1 MNRTGTLYAIA
12 ASTAFG
18 CGTAIIGVVK
28 RPELVAFTVVGA
40 LVTLCLAAGPT
51 NIITSLRKHPRL
63 FISIGVLDTINIIT
77 FYGGLALG
85 PVPLVTALHLTAP
98 LWLILVAVLR
108 RRRPPTWLLA
118 SEVIVVVGALVVGAM
133 KPGGDYT
140 ASGVVWGSI
149 LALMSALALVALNL
163 LVASRAVDHDPAT
176 AAGAQFI
183 IVLALLSPLLLLSAN
198 FPVVDI
204 AWLTVAGMFGLA
216 PGLIFIWRAL
226 QRLDPST
233 TTVIGLNE
241 AVVASVIVAVIVPG
255 SVTVYAAMSGAL
267 ILTAMAAEIW
277 SNRTSVG

>member
-1 MNRTGTLYAIA
+1 MNRTGILYAIA

-63 FISIGVLDTINIIT
+63 FLSIGVLDTINIIT

-176 AAGAQFI
+176 AAGSAVHHCPRAAVSAATSVRQLPCGRHR
-183 IVLALLSPLLLLSAN
+183 LADSGWHVWSRAWTHIHLARASA
-198 FPVVDI
+198 
-204 AWLTVAGMFGLA
+204 T
-216 PGLIFIWRAL
+216 
-226 QRLDPST
+226 
-233 TTVIGLNE
+233 
-241 AVVASVIVAVIVPG
+241 G
-255 SVTVYAAMSGAL
+255 SVNHDSY
-267 ILTAMAAEIW
+267 
-277 SNRTSVG
+277 RTQ